1 VGGERNCIPQFAD
14 SRRRPFL
21 NTFAVDLSASYLF
34 TLGSCTGTEIRSIPT
49 RSPQK
54 ILSISAG
61 TEADA
66 LFYVVMA
73 TVFEISCWRIV
84 FSSKGGKANSSITVK
99 CVFISAF
106 LSHPP
111 PPRMYRNICF
121 DSRQTPAES
130 AGHRIPVQLP
140 DSRRPAELFSV
151 EGPWLHGR
159 LPYQWGGRVGRE
171 GGLSASV

>member
-1 VGGERNCIPQFAD
+1 MGGERNCIPQFAD

-111 PPRMYRNICF
+111 RGCTATF
-121 DSRQTPAES
+121 VSTPAKLPQNQP
-130 AGHRIPVQLP
+130 GPVQLP
-140 DSRRPAELFSV
+140 DSRHPAELFSV